1 MLNFNPD
8 LLLVKRTKI
17 MANLYYLKYAKTKTS
32 QRAWVNVVKKL
43 FILRA
48 NIQHSDDVPLLFFE
62 ARF

>member
-1 MLNFNPD
+1 MINFNPD

-17 MANLYYLKYAKTKTS
+17 MANLYYLKYTKIKTS

-43 FILRA
+43 FFLRA
-48 NIQHSDDVPLLFFE
+48 NIQHSDEVPLLFFE